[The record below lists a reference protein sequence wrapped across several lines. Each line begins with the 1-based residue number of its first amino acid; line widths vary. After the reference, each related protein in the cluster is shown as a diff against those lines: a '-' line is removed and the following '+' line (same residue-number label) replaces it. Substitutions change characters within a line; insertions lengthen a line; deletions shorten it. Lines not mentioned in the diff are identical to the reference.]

1 MWVVKTWYS
10 GVLLQTCIHSSAQS
24 QCNIE
29 YLLRYSSKG
38 TVDSVPLA
46 SVHYLHCE
54 VFSNVC
60 MSERECG
67 ARQQR

>member
-1 MWVVKTWYS
+1 MWVVKTWYC
-10 GVLLQTCIHSSAQS
+10 GVLLQTCMRSSAQS
-24 QCNIE
+24 HCNIE
-29 YLLRYSSKG
+29 YLHGYSSKG

-46 SVHYLHCE
+46 SVHYLPCE
-54 VFSNVC
+54 VFSNMC